1 MGMSRDKYN
10 AVNCSV
16 SESTVSGWSTV
27 VLANELLRVVVLPGK
42 GADIYQLVHL
52 QSDIDFMMKTPWGL
66 ELPGSA
72 HREGSAE
79 IEFLCNYEGGWQELF
94 PSANDVCVFRGKKIP
109 FHGEVATMAW
119 HYDVVADSSDEVA
132 VIFWVICE
140 QTPFRLERLMR
151 LRRGT
156 PTLYLEEKVTNTS
169 CEVSHFVWGHH
180 CVLGA
185 PFIEEGCR
193 LNAPAQTLVTPASL
207 YEASA
212 RLAPDQRSAWPMAAL
227 RAGGAADMRIVYGPA
242 LEAHDEFF
250 LSNLSAGWVSV
261 TNPRLDLTFSL
272 VWDPAV
278 FRGVQVWQPYG
289 GAHAQPLT
297 GIYGLGIEPW
307 VTQYNLQQAIVA
319 GEAIELAGEMSFS
332 TELSATISPGNWSN
346 E

>member
-1 MGMSRDKYN
+1 MKPSLEMYDSG
-10 AVNCSV
+10 NCSV
-16 SESTVSGWSTV
+16 SESAVSGWTTV

-52 QSDIDFMMKTPWGL
+52 RSDVDFMIKTPWGL
-66 ELPGSA
+66 EPSGSA
-72 HREGSAE
+72 NREGSAE
-79 IEFLCNYEGGWQELF
+79 IEFLYNYEGGWQELF
-94 PSANDVCVFRGKKIP
+94 PSVNDACVYRSKKIP

-119 HYDVVADSSDEVA
+119 HYRVVVDSLDEVA
-132 VIFWVICE
+132 VLFWVTCG
-140 QTPFRLERLMR
+140 QTPFRLERWMR

-169 CEVSHFVWGHH
+169 CEIAHFVWGQH

-193 LNAPAQTLVTPASL
+193 LNAPARTLATPASL

-212 RLAPDQRSAWPMAAL
+212 RLAPDQRSVWPTAAL
-227 RAGGAADMRIVYGPA
+227 RSGGEADMRIVCGPA

-250 LSNLSAGWVSV
+250 LSSLTAGWVSV

-272 VWDPAV
+272 SWDPTV
-278 FRGVQVWQPYG
+278 FRGIQIWQPYG
-289 GAHAQPLT
+289 GAQAMPLT

-307 VTQYNLQQAIVA
+307 VTQHNLEQAIAA
-319 GEAIELAGEMSFS
+319 GEAIELAGGMSLS
-332 TELSATISPGNWSN
+332 TELRATISPGSWSIT
-346 E
+346 